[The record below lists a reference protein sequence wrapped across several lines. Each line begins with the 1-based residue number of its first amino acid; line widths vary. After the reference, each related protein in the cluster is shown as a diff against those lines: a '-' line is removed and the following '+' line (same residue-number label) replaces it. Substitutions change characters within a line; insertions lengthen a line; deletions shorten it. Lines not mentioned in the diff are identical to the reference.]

1 LTTGRL
7 RGTIGASTKTPSEPF
22 MNDDRPSFARG
33 AVRPIECFKAGWELI
48 KNDYWLML
56 GITAVGMLIASVA
69 PLGILLG
76 PMMCGIFY
84 CLLRR
89 ANGRL
94 VKFEMLFR
102 GFDHFVQSLIA
113 TMIMI
118 VPMIAIMVP
127 AYLGF
132 IVAVLSAAPQKPGA
146 PPDPNAAKIAL
157 VAYGAFLFAIIG
169 VSIVVNVLFFF
180 IYPLI
185 VDRRLTGVQ
194 AVGTSIRAAWA
205 NLGGVLGIVLLNTL
219 FDLVGYL
226 ACCVGL
232 FFVMPLHYAAI
243 AVAYRAVFPPDVPPE
258 APAEGPAADYDDAR
272 LDAPP
277 EG

>member
-1 LTTGRL
+1 V
-7 RGTIGASTKTPSEPF
+7 RGTIGTLTESSREQF
-22 MNDDRPSFARG
+22 MNDERPSFVRG
-33 AVRPIECFKAGWELI
+33 AVRPMECFKAGWELV
-48 KNDYWLML
+48 KNDYWLFF
-56 GITAVGMLIASVA
+56 GITAVGMIIASVA

-76 PMMCGIFY
+76 PMMCGIY
-84 CLLRR
+84 HCLLRR
-89 ANGRL
+89 TKGQS

-113 TMIMI
+113 TLIMV
-118 VPMIAIMVP
+118 VPMIAILVP

-132 IVAVLSAAPQKPGA
+132 IVAVLSTTSPKPGA
-146 PPDPNAAKIAL
+146 PPDPNAAVVAL
-157 VAYGAFLFAIIG
+157 VAYGAFLFAMIG
-169 VSIVVNVLFFF
+169 VSIVINVLFFF
-180 IYPLI
+180 MYPLI

-194 AVGTSIRAAWA
+194 AVGTSIRAARA

-258 APAEGPAADYDDAR
+258 APADGPAADYDDAR

-277 EG
+277 EQG